1 MKVASLFVLATLPM
15 FFIPASA
22 QMVPGQAPVPRSND
36 LPPTVPLAAVDLPPS
51 PAPRLDRLGM
61 QREAQELLDT
71 AQSLQTD
78 IESLK
83 QGLLPKDTLD
93 KLKRIEKLS
102 KHLRGTIAP
111 LAH

>member
-1 MKVASLFVLATLPM
+1 MKLASVFLLATLPV
-15 FFIPASA
+15 FFVPASA

-36 LPPTVPLAAVDLPPS
+36 LPPMVPLASVNFSPS
-51 PAPRLDRLGM
+51 PAARLDTVAV
-61 QREAQELLDT
+61 QHEAQELLQA
-71 AQSLQTD
+71 AQSLQPD
-78 IESLK
+78 IELLK